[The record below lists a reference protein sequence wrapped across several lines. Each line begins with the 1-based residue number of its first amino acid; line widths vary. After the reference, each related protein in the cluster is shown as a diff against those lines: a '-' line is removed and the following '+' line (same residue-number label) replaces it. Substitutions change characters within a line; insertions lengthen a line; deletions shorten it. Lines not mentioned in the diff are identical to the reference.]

1 MVLVLLNELSLFHLQ
16 IFSFLCRPGCI
27 FFSNEQYKPTFKR
40 RRQNIK
46 KVSELNN
53 FFTVNGKLKNFVPM
67 H

>member
-1 MVLVLLNELSLFHLQ
+1 MSYPSSTYKFSLSYVALAAF
-16 IFSFLCRPGCI
+16 